1 MSADYWTSSQRSQWQ
16 FSRESLKNARTELKI
31 LQRSMEENSLISRA
45 PIEYSIYMRIYIH
58 SLMNKLGR
66 RLSIRQ
72 VALST
77 AEVYLM
83 RFLTRVSLK
92 ETNVYLLVTTSIY
105 LACKLEECPQHIRTI
120 NAEARNLWPEYIP
133 HDATK
138 VAEFEF
144 YLIEELNTY
153 LIVHHPYK
161 SLLTMDEVL
170 HTFNQRSSSNFTSS
184 TNNMNSPSSL
194 TMNIINNGSHT
205 ADPPHPTS
213 GKVAHALTPEELQT
227 CWSIIND
234 SYVTDLALLY
244 PPHIVASAAIY
255 MTIVLKHT
263 HIQQL
268 RQNALN
274 SHTQSLGSTANHAA
288 TMNSLNNAMKSE
300 THQNYINFLGK
311 SNIDIEEVVEAVQ
324 ELITLYEAWESY
336 DESKCKKT
344 LEVVLL
350 NRTI

>member
-1 MSADYWTSSQRSQWQ
+1 MSADYWTSSQRKQWQ
-16 FSRESLKNARTELKI
+16 FTRESLKTTRKELKL
-31 LQRSMEENSLISRA
+31 LQRSLEETGTISRA
-45 PIEYSIYMRIYIH
+45 PIEYNIFMRIYIH
-58 SLMNKLGR
+58 SLINKLGR
-66 RLSIRQ
+66 RLAIRQ

-92 ETNVYLLVTTSIY
+92 EINIYLLVTTSIY

-144 YLIEELNTY
+144 YLIEELDTY

-170 HTFNQRSSSNFTSS
+170 LRFNQRLNSGSGNINSPMNIMSSSATSAIPES
-184 TNNMNSPSSL
+184 TAP
-194 TMNIINNGSHT
+194 TGSKQT
-205 ADPPHPTS
+205 Y
-213 GKVAHALTPEELQT
+213 ALTPEELQT

-234 SYVTDLALLY
+234 SYVTDLPLLY

-255 MTIVLKHT
+255 LTIVLKHT

-274 SHTQSLGSTANHAA
+274 SQAQNLGATNSASHVAA
-288 TMNSLNNAMKSE
+288 LNNLNNAIKSE
-300 THQNYINFLGK
+300 THQNYINFLGR

-324 ELITLYEAWESY
+324 EMITLYEAWESY
-336 DESKCKKT
+336 DESKCRKT
-344 LEVVLL
+344 LEVILL
-350 NRTI
+350 NRSV